1 MKIGNPKK
9 AVKTM
14 ANRFSKIL
22 CFFLVGYNLISLAP
36 SGSTWNLNLGKF
48 ILLYVV
54 FLFFST
60 NVALIQCLDGL
71 TSVSDVFSR
80 LNERGRAF
88 CSGMTDVELEMSRKL
103 GDEILSRSQSTLL
116 DFATRTDG
124 VFKTGAFTASPYPF
138 RYS

>member
-1 MKIGNPKK
+1 M
-9 AVKTM
+9 
-14 ANRFSKIL
+14 
-22 CFFLVGYNLISLAP
+22 FFLVGYDLISLAP

-71 TSVSDVFSR
+71 TSVSDVFK
-80 LNERGRAF
+80 GIICCF
-88 CSGMTDVELEMSRKL
+88 FSGMTDVELEMSRKL

-124 VFKTGAFTASPYPF
+124 VYRLSVPL
-138 RYS
+138 